1 MDGTVT
7 AKLTAAAGGA
17 VAQVHVVMV
26 TDGK

>member
-17 VAQVHVVMV
+17 VGEVHVVMV
-26 TDGK
+26 THRK